1 MYPHGNVFHAVNKNN
16 KNNKNTDLQL
26 VKIINIENY
35 ETYMNL
41 FIYTNK
47 KIII

>member
-1 MYPHGNVFHAVNKNN
+1 MYPHGNVFHAVNEN

-35 ETYMNL
+35 ATYM
-41 FIYTNK
+41 K
-47 KIII
+47 

>member
-26 VKIINIENY
+26 VKIINI
-35 ETYMNL
+35 
-41 FIYTNK
+41 
-47 KIII
+47 